1 MSTPASP
8 AASAPDAAPAARPAP
23 APAKARR
30 SRDGIMWR
38 KWFRVLHRDV
48 GYVAVALII
57 AYGVSGLAVIHIEDW
72 NPSYTFAERGFDI
85 GPLPTGEPAAMAD
98 AVIARLHLD
107 RASVRGHFL
116 ETARELRVF
125 LTDGQEARLDV
136 TTGKGKLKLVA
147 RRPVLFQLN
156 ALHLNNLKGAWTYVA
171 DVFAVALIFLAL
183 TGMTMMK
190 GDRGLFGRGKY
201 FVLAGLAVPVGFI
214 AYVFA

>member
-1 MSTPASP
+1 MSAPDSP
-8 AASAPDAAPAARPAP
+8 AADAPAP

-30 SRDGIMWR
+30 ARDGIMWR
-38 KWFRVLHRDV
+38 KWLRILHRDI

-57 AYGVSGLAVIHIEDW
+57 AYGVSGLAVNHIEDW

-85 GPLPTGEPAAMAD
+85 GPLPAGEPAAMAD
-98 AVIARLHLD
+98 AVIDRLRLD

-136 TTGKGKLKLVA
+136 TTGKGRLKLVA

-171 DVFAVALIFLAL
+171 DAFAVALIFLAL